1 VQKSI
6 IVGDFIVF
14 NIIVGLFAIFHWR
27 VATWEENQL
36 EVFGLVG
43 NLALVISQMRISPII
58 HQRVVGAGEILRRIM
73 GMTILQ
79 AIVGY
84 LLLKIVDYDLPVG
97 WLIWEINTVFFVSI
111 VFKRIIERQLIKYF
125 REAGRNTRTVTLVG
139 SDTELVNIYRKLMND
154 ATLGYKVLG
163 YYDNLNPNVNG
174 NGNVNNNQ
182 YPINNNLNVNG
193 NGNVNGNQDTINN
206 NQYTINDNNNPNL
219 NPNPNVNGNGNGNQD
234 TINNNPNVNGNGN
247 REAIN
252 NGNPD
257 DNLTFED
264 YGLRRLGSI
273 DDMLAAMARH
283 EDVQLGDEVYV
294 CLSRREGDVIKKI
307 SRYCDYKVVRFF
319 YVPVSVESIGLNLK
333 RELMDDI
340 EIYTT
345 YEIPLQ
351 NPGNRLLKR
360 AFDIVA
366 SLIFLIPTAL
376 MFPFIWL
383 IIKIQS
389 PGPILFKQAR
399 TGIDGKTF
407 MLLKFRSMH
416 VNKDADRLQATK
428 DDPRKFP
435 FGNFMRKS
443 NIDELPQ
450 FLNVLKGDMSFVG
463 PRPHMLAHTE
473 QYSALITKYMVRHF
487 VKPGLTGWA
496 QVTGFRGETKE
507 LWQMEGRVKRDIWY
521 MEHWSIWLDIRIVWL
536 TIKTIFVHDEH
547 AY

>member
-1 VQKSI
+1 MRNNNQTNSLVKWSVI
-6 IVGDFIVF
+6 IGDFILF
-14 NIIVGLFAIFHWR
+14 NVILLFFARFHWR
-27 VATWEENQL
+27 IELWEENQL

-43 NLALVISQMRISPII
+43 NLALVISQLRFSTII
-58 HQRVVGAGEILRRIM
+58 HQRLVGAGDVLQRIM
-73 GMTILQ
+73 GLTILH

-84 LLLKIVDYDLPVG
+84 VILRVIDYDMPVG
-97 WLIWEINTVFFVSI
+97 WLIWEINTVFFVLLI
-111 VFKRIIERQLIKYF
+111 FKRLTERWLIRLY
-125 REAGRNTRTVTLVG
+125 REAGRNSRMVTLVG
-139 SDTELVNIYRKLMND
+139 SDIELVNIYRKLIND
-154 ATLGYKVLG
+154 ATLGFKVNG
-163 YYDNLNPNVNG
+163 YYGDGNLV
-174 NGNVNNNQ
+174 
-182 YPINNNLNVNG
+182 
-193 NGNVNGNQDTINN
+193 DTIEVVEKEEGIDLSELKSLEKKG
-206 NQYTINDNNNPNL
+206 TI
-219 NPNPNVNGNGNGNQD
+219 
-234 TINNNPNVNGNGN
+234 
-247 REAIN
+247 
-252 NGNPD
+252 
-257 DNLTFED
+257 
-264 YGLRRLGSI
+264 S
-273 DDMLAAMARH
+273 DMLDAMARH
-283 EDVQLGDEVYV
+283 EDLQLGDEVYV
-294 CLSRREGDVIKKI
+294 CLSRRERDVIKKV

-319 YVPVSVESIGLNLK
+319 FVPVSVESIGLNLK
-333 RELMDDI
+333 RELLDDI

-345 YEIPLQ
+345 YENPLQ
-351 NPGNRLLKR
+351 SVGNRLLKR
-360 AFDIVA
+360 TFDIVM
-366 SLIFLIPTAL
+366 SLFFLIPTAL

-389 PGPILFKQAR
+389 PGPIFFKQAR

-407 MLLKFRSMH
+407 MMLKFRSMH

-428 DDPRKFP
+428 DDPRKYP

-521 MEHWSIWLDIRIVWL
+521 MENWSIWLDIRIIWM
-536 TIKTIFVHDEH
+536 TAKTIFIHDKN